1 MWAER
6 VVYKLIKRQEAP
18 VLLLRARRVLLLL
31 LLLVAVCFY
40 LTLLADRLLMVGVR
54 LRGRRTAVCWKHRIA
69 CVKHR
74 SGPKG

>member
-6 VVYKLIKRQEAP
+6 VIYELIKRQEAP
-18 VLLLRARRVLLLL
+18 VLLLRARRVLF
-31 LLLVAVCFY
+31 LLLVLVV

-54 LRGRRTAVCWKHRIA
+54 LRGRRTAVCWKHRIG